1 MIVEVRELDSHVRLS
16 KRAAAWKIRDNANL
30 LGYTTVVTTSGY
42 IDRMTQEHRSVASRR
57 ATVAEWLAEPEEKG
71 AELIRGRIV
80 YKAFPNPEHGLTQA
94 KTSEALGPFNCR
106 PRGAHRPGGWWI
118 ASEVDLLLNGEGFR
132 PDLSGWRRDR
142 VISLPK
148 PGPQGA
154 VTERPDWIAEI
165 LSTSTA
171 DRDLDEKLT
180 SYHAAGIPHYWIL
193 DPANRILMIYRHSAE
208 GYIFVRGAQ
217 AGSILRA
224 EPFDALELSVGFL
237 FGEEDEEETPTAEN
251 P

>member
-1 MIVEVRELDSHVRLS
+1 M
-16 KRAAAWKIRDNANL
+16 A
-30 LGYTTVVTTSGY
+30 TSGY
-42 IDRMTQEHRSVASRR
+42 VDRMAQEHRPVAPRQ

-94 KTSEALGPFNCR
+94 KTAEALGPFNCR
-106 PRGAHRPGGWWI
+106 PRDANRPGGWWI

-132 PDLSGWRRDR
+132 PDLCGWRRDR
-142 VISLPK
+142 VASLPK
-148 PGPQGA
+148 PGPRGA

-165 LSTSTA
+165 LSMSTA
-171 DRDLDEKLT
+171 ERDLYEKLT
-180 SYHAAGIPHYWIL
+180 SYHAMGIPYYWIL
-193 DPANRILMIYRHSAE
+193 DPVYRILIIYRHSAE
-208 GYIFVRGAQ
+208 GYLFLRGAK
-217 AGSILRA
+217 AGNIVRA

-237 FGEEDEEETPTAEN
+237 FGQEDEEEPPAPEN